1 MQKNISILAS
11 KKMAEN
17 WFQQTI
23 TPNVVQKTV
32 WVIANNNEVLK
43 VSQKSAVN
51 MAALTGCHAFK
62 MTYRNGH
69 IETELL

>member
-1 MQKNISILAS
+1 MQKNISIFAS

-17 WFQQTI
+17 WFRQTI

-32 WVIANNNEVLK
+32 WVIANNDEVLRIPQN
-43 VSQKSAVN
+43 SIVN
-51 MAALTGCHAFK
+51 MAGLIDCHVFK